1 MHSSGLVVSP
11 QTAPPGILRSGERS
25 RAASLAPVL
34 TVAALTAIGAA
45 IRVVVAHQ
53 SVFADELSTYWI
65 SVTHSLGGVLSL
77 LYGTGRIAHAEIT
90 PPLSFVLSWLSTRLG
105 NTPELLRA
113 PALLA
118 GTATIPLV
126 YALGLRTVGR
136 RAALV
141 AAGLTAFSPFM
152 IYYSAEAR
160 AYGLMMFFLVCATLA
175 MLRAIDTGRGRWW
188 VAYAAG
194 SAAAFY
200 SHYTCSFVLAAALLW
215 GLWAHPERRRQLLLA
230 NLGAALLVVPWIPG
244 LLNDFTSPTVK
255 ILSALSP
262 FTAHDVRLDIE
273 HWAIGF
279 PYTVAGR
286 LPDLPGV
293 PALLLL
299 GGAALVGAAGL
310 AARALAGG
318 REAARSVR
326 ASALRTHLDS
336 RILLVLILLLA
347 TPVAEA
353 IVSGFGNHIFGV
365 RDLAASWPYLA
376 LAVAAALAG
385 AGERLGVLAAALAIV
400 AFALGASKLFETR
413 FQRPNFQAAADYV
426 AAHAGSHDVVLDATP
441 TPGPLTGLDVTLH
454 RRLPVFRALQPA
466 ERDHPFGFSDPSVPL
481 RTAVS
486 RALATADGARV
497 FLVAPVSVGG
507 KPFREQLQ
515 PATEAFPARY
525 QLTTLRAWNGIVPTV
540 VAVYAAR
547 PRPK

>member
-11 QTAPPGILRSGERS
+11 QTAPPGILRSGDRS
-25 RAASLAPVL
+25 CAPAIAPIL
-34 TVAALTAIGAA
+34 TVVALTAIGAA
-45 IRVVVAHQ
+45 IRVAVAHQ

-65 SVTHSLGGVLSL
+65 SATHGLGGVLSL

-105 NTPELLRA
+105 STPELLRT

-141 AAGLTAFSPFM
+141 AAALTAFSPFM

-160 AYGLMMFFLVCATLA
+160 AYGLMMFFVVCATLA
-175 MLRAIDTGRGRWW
+175 MLLAIDSGRGRWW
-188 VAYAAG
+188 VVYAG
-194 SAAAFY
+194 SSAAAFY
-200 SHYTCSFVLAAALLW
+200 THYTCLFVLAAALLW
-215 GLWAHPERRRQLLLA
+215 ALWAHPESRRRLLLA

-244 LLNDFTSPTVK
+244 LINDLTSPTVK

-299 GGAALVGAAGL
+299 ACAALMAAVAP

-318 REAARSVR
+318 REAACAIR
-326 ASALRTHLDS
+326 ASARSLLES
-336 RILLVLILLLA
+336 RILLVLALLLA
-347 TPVAEA
+347 TSVAEA
-353 IVSGFGNHIFGV
+353 VVSALGNHIFGV

-376 LAVAAALAG
+376 LAAGAALAG
-385 AGERLGVLAAALAIV
+385 AGERLGVLAAVLAIV
-400 AFALGASKLFETR
+400 AFALGASKLSESR

-454 RRLPVFRALQPA
+454 RRLPVFRALEPA

-481 RTAVS
+481 RTGVS
-486 RALATADGARV
+486 RAVAAADGARV
-497 FLVAPVSVGG
+497 FLVGPVSLGG
-507 KPFREQLQ
+507 KPFRDQLQ

-525 QLTTLRAWNGIVPTV
+525 RLTTLRSWNGIVPTV

-547 PRPK
+547 PQSR